1 MDCQDKNIAQYQYSF
16 VFLDYM
22 YIFVVQHEPGRYMF
36 PLQMT
41 PSGHTTTLSSPESI
55 IEEYQAYAP
64 CQGDDLGEFLSIYYQ
79 LWSEAHKHGVTGYGG
94 ITRLITLLPDQWR
107 GWAVDMARDFI
118 TRRYPWYD
126 VAGDLPQF
134 LGQIHYYYT
143 VYGQA
148 PRGPYM
154 RPGDLGRV
162 PDMRLGDLGQI
173 GCSHQGSSLVDS
185 GRTQDCALPTRER
198 GYHPHRGSFRDNGQ
212 GMSSRQGRLTRLQR
226 SPQPGQYPEGAKRQL
241 YIYIDSSSE
250 EDAQEDS
257 G

>member
-1 MDCQDKNIAQYQYSF
+1 
-16 VFLDYM
+16 
-22 YIFVVQHEPGRYMF
+22 
-36 PLQMT
+36 MT
-41 PSGHTTTLSSPESI
+41 PFGHTTSSPESI

-64 CQGDDLGEFLSIYYQ
+64 RQGDDLGEFLSIYYQ

-94 ITRLITLLPDQWR
+94 ITRLITLLPDEWR

-126 VAGDLPQF
+126 LAGDLPQF

-162 PDMRLGDLGQI
+162 PDMRPGDLAQI
-173 GCSHQGSSLVDS
+173 GLFPLGFQLA
-185 GRTQDCALPTRER
+185 RQRQDIGLRAPHPRER
-198 GYHPHRGSFRDNGQ
+198 IPSPPRIILGRRTGDEFEAGPSHPPVAESIPQAILQPLPVLEDLDLGE
-212 GMSSRQGRLTRLQR
+212 LTI
-226 SPQPGQYPEGAKRQL
+226 A
-241 YIYIDSSSE
+241 IYIDSSSE
-250 EDAQEDS
+250 EDT
-257 G
+257 